1 MKNAMKKL
9 MSLVL
14 VAILLVSAVPFQA
27 SAAGYT
33 VNLEVKY
40 EDGEN
45 IFGPEDVAIQYS
57 TASAQSLLNAYITAE
72 YEGITKTYIREK
84 AGATPIDGTDV
95 PAGYLAT
102 IVVSRK
108 AATEPTPTPT
118 PTPTPDPAP
127 APVAKNVTVRVKI
140 DGAEEAPKTITCQ
153 YDTASVESLLNN
165 AKAGWSN
172 DYKFVTCWIKGTG
185 EYVGLNDQ
193 VAIGSEVVIAIEKKA
208 AAVAPIN
215 IVVKVDSSN
224 NIVWTGSKVPANG
237 KNANVK
243 DLLDYCWNSD
253 WDSVYTVDHV
263 WSSEQ
268 QKNVSSSESVNAGDT
283 VSFLLNKKSSS
294 TSSTGTT
301 STTTNKFPYPV
312 YLNIYKDTTVGSPD
326 KRVEI
331 TNGIALDGTVSLSEV
346 KTVVANYY
354 NAKNSYGIGY
364 DGLYLAEGNWV
375 ANYVADTQKYS
386 SIDAGSMRQTG
397 TVYINVMISN
407 ATAKTTST
415 ADSSNPKTGDSI
427 FMAVTVMGI
436 SATTLATALFFYNKK
451 RLAK

>member
-27 SAAGYT
+27 SATTGNT

-40 EDGEN
+40 NDDTP
-45 IFGPEDVAIQYS
+45 IFGPEDVAIQYD

-84 AGATPIDGTDV
+84 AGAAPIDGTDV
-95 PAGYLAT
+95 PAGYMAT
-102 IVVSRK
+102 IVVSKK
-108 AATEPTPTPT
+108 A
-118 PTPTPDPAP
+118 TPDPVPTPAP
-127 APVAKNVTVRVKI
+127 APVAKNVTVRVKV
-140 DGAEEAPKTITCQ
+140 DGAEEAPKTIACQ
-153 YDTASVESLLNN
+153 YDAASVESLLNN
-165 AKAGWSN
+165 AKAGWSS

-193 VAIGSEVVIAIEKKA
+193 IAVGSEVVIAIEKKA
-208 AAVAPIN
+208 AAVSPIN
-215 IVVKVDSSN
+215 IVVKVESSN

-283 VSFLLNKKSSS
+283 VSFLLNKKNST
-294 TSSTGTT
+294 TSSTGTS

-331 TNGIALDGTVSLSEV
+331 TNGIALDGIVSLSEV

-375 ANYVADTQKYS
+375 ANYVADTQKYDT
-386 SIDAGSMRQTG
+386 IKAGEMRQNG

-415 ADSSNPKTGDSI
+415 STADSSNPKTGDSI
-427 FMAVTVMGI
+427 FMPVAVLGI
-436 SATTLATALFFYNKK
+436 SASALATAFFFANKK